1 MPVKTTR
8 MDEAE
13 FSRIAEKCRKW
24 SERNLG
30 VVRALLVEGDSMTDA
45 AAKHEMS
52 KQQANVLRT
61 RFLAKAGQ
69 ERIEAFMAREKP
81 KLSTTVLEPFKQD
94 MQTLRDRGYT
104 LAQIVAFLRESDVQ
118 TSVTTVRNFLKDDR
132 A

>member
-1 MPVKTTR
+1 
-8 MDEAE
+8 
-13 FSRIAEKCRKW
+13 
-24 SERNLG
+24 
-30 VVRALLVEGDSMTDA
+30 MTDA

-118 TSVTTVRNFLKDDR
+118 TSVTTVRNFLKE
-132 A
+132 